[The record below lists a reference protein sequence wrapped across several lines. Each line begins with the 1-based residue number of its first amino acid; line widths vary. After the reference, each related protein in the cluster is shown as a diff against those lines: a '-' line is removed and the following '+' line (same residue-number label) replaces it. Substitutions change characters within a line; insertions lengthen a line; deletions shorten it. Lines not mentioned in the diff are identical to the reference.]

1 VWFFSTWSTYKHR
14 RPAGPQ
20 SISEV
25 HIIETFFFQ
34 ASLRPSLVLFLLSFH
49 DGLSLPFLLCFR
61 SRHSPE
67 ANELWL
73 LRLQSLPYP
82 AQVKSI
88 IQQSE
93 VEKESLQSQWSHELK
108 AKGRNLGDSCDS
120 DVSVFSG
127 PTVAFFLGLGLC
139 FILREKERRKST
151 KRRSRFH
158 GLRPTTPTIA
168 RYISYCQTTTIHT
181 TNSSTTQITRTRLH
195 AILRFSILTQ

>member
-1 VWFFSTWSTYKHR
+1 
-14 RPAGPQ
+14 
-20 SISEV
+20 
-25 HIIETFFFQ
+25 
-34 ASLRPSLVLFLLSFH
+34 LVLFLLSFH

-127 PTVAFFLGLGLC
+127 PTVAFFLGLGLG
-139 FILREKERRKST
+139 FILREKEEHQKTVKIS
-151 KRRSRFH
+151 
-158 GLRPTTPTIA
+158 RPTTNHTNNCKV
-168 RYISYCQTTTIHT
+168 YIILSNNHNTYNQQLNN
-181 TNSSTTQITRTRLH
+181 TNH
-195 AILRFSILTQ
+195 